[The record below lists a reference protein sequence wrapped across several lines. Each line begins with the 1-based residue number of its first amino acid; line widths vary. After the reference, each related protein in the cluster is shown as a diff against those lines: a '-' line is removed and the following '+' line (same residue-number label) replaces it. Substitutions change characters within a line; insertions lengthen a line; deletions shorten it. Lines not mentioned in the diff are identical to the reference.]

1 MVLAAPLV
9 VEQAVYLAVVMVVVV
24 LLLLFYYFFSAVVAV
39 AHHYLVAAMVV
50 QTIVVIHANA
60 QESVLVAVIA
70 DASNKNNIGAN
81 KNNLREFLGT
91 LFFNIYLKL

>member
-39 AHHYLVAAMVV
+39 AHHYLVAAVVV
-50 QTIVVIHANA
+50 QTIVAVIHANA

-70 DASNKNNIGAN
+70 DASNKNNIGAKKQKQLKRVPWN
-81 KNNLREFLGT
+81 S
-91 LFFNIYLKL
+91 LF